1 VAGEWVSGEP
11 VSDWATSTYGNP
23 CRECGFQW
31 TLSLDDAK
39 AQMALVPASFATVVS
54 SASGNE
60 RHPDL
65 AWSVADYVSHV
76 ADNLRIW
83 AERLMGVV
91 LGASPVVGGYDE
103 SELAQARN
111 YAAIPLAAALW
122 SLRVATAEWLKAVE
136 SSNCVGTVLIHPQRG
151 EMDLTAVALA
161 NAHDALHHRWDIER
175 ILHVAAPGS

>member
-1 VAGEWVSGEP
+1 M
-11 VSDWATSTYGNP
+11 SDWGTSTYGSP
-23 CRECGFQW
+23 CRECGFDW
-31 TLSLDDAK
+31 TLSLDDAH
-39 AQMALVPASFATVVS
+39 AQMAGVPASFGAVVS
-54 SASGNE
+54 SATGNE

-122 SLRVATAEWLKAVE
+122 SLRLSTAEWLRAVA
-136 SSNCVGTVLIHPQRG
+136 SSNRVGTVLIHPQRG
-151 EMDLTAVALA
+151 ELDLSAVVLS
-161 NAHDALHHRWDIER
+161 NTHDALHHRWDIER
-175 ILHVAAPGS
+175 TLRVAARDS